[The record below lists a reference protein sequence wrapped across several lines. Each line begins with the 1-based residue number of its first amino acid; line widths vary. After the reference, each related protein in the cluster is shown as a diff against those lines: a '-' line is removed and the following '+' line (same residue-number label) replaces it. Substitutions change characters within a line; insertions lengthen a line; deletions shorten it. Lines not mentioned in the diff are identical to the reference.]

1 MSDQQTKMNTVIRRL
16 ETVKIRLEFLAGG
29 GGGARGASGV
39 SGARGARGVDTIQ
52 TGAFKENIVKID
64 IHSH

>member
-1 MSDQQTKMNTVIRRL
+1 MSHQQTKISAVIRRL

-29 GGGARGASGV
+29 GVGAS
-39 SGARGARGVDTIQ
+39 GARGVDTIQ

-64 IHSH
+64 IHSL